1 MWTIYDCYTI
11 TIYVDGTPQKHWNWL
26 RCPHEPDQS
35 EDNATYEIGL
45 RVCTTK

>member
-11 TIYVDGTPQKHWNWL
+11 TIDVDGTPQKHWNWL
-26 RCPHEPDQS
+26 PHEPDQS